1 MLKRFFDALRRGL
14 SGGQGGTP
22 PTPEGDP
29 ERVRAAQA
37 VLDRLRPGLRAD
49 GGDVD
54 LVAVGDDGWLLLAF
68 RGACTD
74 CGARSLTLRA
84 GLQPA
89 LAAELD
95 WFSGIREVQ

>member
-1 MLKRFFDALRRGL
+1 MLKGFLEALRRGL
-14 SGGQGGTP
+14 GGGPGRTA

-29 ERVRAAQA
+29 ERVRAAEA

-54 LVAVGDDGWLLLAF
+54 LVAVDGEGWLHLSF

-95 WFSGIREVQ
+95 WFSGIREIN

>member
-1 MLKRFFDALRRGL
+1 MKRFFGALRRGL
-14 SGGQGGTP
+14 RGGQGRGRLAP
-22 PTPEGDP
+22 VGDP
-29 ERVRAAQA
+29 ERVRAAEV

-54 LVAVGDDGWLLLAF
+54 LVSVDDDGWLQLSF
-68 RGACTD
+68 SGACTD

-95 WFSGIREVQ
+95 WFAGIREVN